1 MKHVLNLVGLFLL
14 LLGFVMAAD
23 TPWGWAVAAV
33 PVVYWLMGFLMLVHK
48 SHLAALVFWGG
59 VAYIQW
65 QVALV
70 AFVVFALVAGAK
82 AAYAARDTVQG
93 HRRTDRKRYNPATGL
108 PMMGHRGMDMD
119 SDGNPYNTF

>member
-1 MKHVLNLVGLFLL
+1 MKHVINVFGLFLL

-23 TPWGWAVAAV
+23 TAWGWALMSV
-33 PVVYWLMGFLMLVHK
+33 PIVYWAMSFLMLVHK

-70 AFVVFALVAGAK
+70 AFVVFILIAVARATYVDWHLLK
-82 AAYAARDTVQG
+82 TSRVYTTKKTNRA
-93 HRRTDRKRYNPATGL
+93 TDENFYGL
-108 PMMGHRGMDMD
+108 SEDIREDLYRFD
-119 SDGNPYNTF
+119 D